1 MTPRLELKL
10 EPEAEAEFLEAAEWY
25 TARSPRLGTAFRD
38 AVSVVLE
45 TIEEAPQR
53 FPVALRDIR
62 KARVRRFPY
71 VVYYVVLPE
80 ATTVIAIIHGRRDP
94 RRWAGRR

>member
-25 TARSPRLGTAFRD
+25 TARSPRLGAAFRD

-45 TIEEAPQR
+45 TIEEAPQLMGGSVIR
-53 FPVALRDIR
+53 HAPLR
-62 KARVRRFPY
+62 
-71 VVYYVVLPE
+71 
-80 ATTVIAIIHGRRDP
+80 GRLQ
-94 RRWAGRR
+94 